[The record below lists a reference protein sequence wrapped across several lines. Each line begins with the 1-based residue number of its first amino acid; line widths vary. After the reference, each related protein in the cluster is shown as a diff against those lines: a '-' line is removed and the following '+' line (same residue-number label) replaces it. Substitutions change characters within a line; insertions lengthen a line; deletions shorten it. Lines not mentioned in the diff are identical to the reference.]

1 MRISRSIDFPASPVQ
16 YKITSGNVG
25 GAFGIHNSTGL
36 IFIACALDYEKL
48 KKVSQTTANRS
59 SPDRAIKQKLFSL
72 PFSSQYELRI
82 TASDNFKENYTTV
95 VINIRD
101 VNDNSPIFE
110 KTSYRTQIT
119 EEDDRAL
126 PKRVLKVS
134 LKLSSLIYIKPLV
147 CRFQCSESVAPQN

>member
-1 MRISRSIDFPASPVQ
+1 MASCMCASAIKKTFAFSASPVQ

-36 IFIACALDYEKL
+36 IFIACALDYEKF
-48 KKVSQTTANRS
+48 KKVSELWRTERRS
-59 SPDRAIKQKLFSL
+59 NNVFFFFRL
-72 PFSSQYELRI
+72 QYELRI

-126 PKRVLKVS
+126 PKRVLKV
-134 LKLSSLIYIKPLV
+134 KLIIKYLL
-147 CRFQCSESVAPQN
+147 

>member
-1 MRISRSIDFPASPVQ
+1 MNFGEP
-16 YKITSGNVG
+16 NVDQIM
-25 GAFGIHNSTGL
+25 FFFFFRL
-36 IFIACALDYEKL
+36 
-48 KKVSQTTANRS
+48 
-59 SPDRAIKQKLFSL
+59 
-72 PFSSQYELRI
+72 QYELRI

-126 PKRVLKVS
+126 PKRVLKV
-134 LKLSSLIYIKPLV
+134 KLIIKYLL
-147 CRFQCSESVAPQN
+147 